1 MKVDAIRLDL
11 RPRSMFEAADLGV
24 RLVSAH
30 LRPVWAS
37 CAPVYAFVLLVAA
50 STLPFGFGWMVLAV
64 IWLKPWLDRSIL
76 FVLARAAFGEDT
88 RFADLWRA
96 RRAVLWQGLAGA
108 LTVRRLSPWRSYVQP
123 VLQLEGQRGKARRER
138 VARILGPH
146 RGAAL
151 AMQTAFATAESAL
164 MFGLAATIA
173 WVMPPDEQRT
183 WLAVLIDGGSW
194 TTAAG
199 LACFL
204 AAVAIV
210 EPFFVGAGFAMYL
223 NRRVELEAWDIEQEF
238 RLAFA
243 R

>member
-1 MKVDAIRLDL
+1 MNTSGWIQLILYV
-11 RPRSMFEAADLGV
+11 G
-24 RLVSAH
+24 
-30 LRPVWAS
+30 
-37 CAPVYAFVLLVAA
+37 VLLAI
-50 STLPFGFGWMVLAV
+50 GIGWSVLTI

-76 FVLARAAFGEDT
+76 FVLARAVFGEET
-88 RFADLWRA
+88 RFADVWAA
-96 RRAVLWQGLAGA
+96 RRAVAWQGLLGA
-108 LTVRRLSPWRSYVQP
+108 LTTRRLSPWRSYVQP

-151 AMQTAFATAESAL
+151 AMQTAFATIESAL
-164 MFGLAATIA
+164 VLGLLALLP
-173 WVMPPDEQRT
+173 WLMPADDQSP
-183 WLAVLIDGGSW
+183 WLGLLLEGGSW
-194 TTAAG
+194 LSG
-199 LACFL
+199 VGFACFVV
-204 AAVAIV
+204 AVAIV